1 MLLIFGPG
9 VDMRMR
15 LILVVLFLLPLFSA
29 IQVRSSLLVD
39 VLVGRFDARFIGMKC
54 CSDLDA
60 GEYERDPHLNLPI
73 IASGKSTDMRRS
85 RGKISIILRIRVYS
99 HSSSVPCRGLQGR

>member
-1 MLLIFGPG
+1 MLLIFFPG

-15 LILVVLFLLPLFSA
+15 LILVVLFFLSLSSA
-29 IQVRSSLLVD
+29 VQVRNLLLVD
-39 VLVGRFDARFIGMKC
+39 VLVGRPDAHFIGMKC
-54 CSDLDA
+54 GSDLDT

-85 RGKISIILRIRVYS
+85 RGEVSIVLRIRVYS
-99 HSSSVPCRGLQGR
+99 YSSSVPCGGLQGR

>member
-1 MLLIFGPG
+1 VLLIFGPG
-9 VDMRMR
+9 VDVGMR

-39 VLVGRFDARFIGMKC
+39 VLVGRLVARFIGTEC
-54 CSDLDA
+54 GPDLDA

-73 IASGKSTDMRRS
+73 IASGKSTDMCRS
-85 RGKISIILRIRVYS
+85 RGEVSIVLRIRVYS
-99 HSSSVPCRGLQGR
+99 YSSSVPCGGLQGR

>member
-9 VDMRMR
+9 VDMGMR
-15 LILVVLFLLPLFSA
+15 LILVILCLLPHSSA

-39 VLVGRFDARFIGMKC
+39 VLVGRFDAHFIGMKC
-54 CSDLDA
+54 GSDLDA

-85 RGKISIILRIRVYS
+85 RGEVSIVLRIRVYS
-99 HSSSVPCRGLQGR
+99 YSSSVPCGGLQGR